1 MAATPDYKRI
11 YKKFHSSPEAKKQ
24 RAERNRARNEAKAKW
39 LVRKWDG
46 KDVDHVN
53 WIHSKKTRVIS
64 ASANRSRPQASRIKW
79 STRNK
84 KNWGK

>member
-1 MAATPDYKRI
+1 MVTTPDYKRI
-11 YKKFHSSPEAKKQ
+11 YKKFHSSPDAKKQ
-24 RAERNRARNEAKAKW
+24 RAERNRARSEAKAKW

-46 KDVDHVN
+46 KDVHHVN
-53 WIHSKKTRVIS
+53 GINNKKTRVVS
-64 ASANRSRPQASRIKW
+64 VSTNRSKPEASRIKW